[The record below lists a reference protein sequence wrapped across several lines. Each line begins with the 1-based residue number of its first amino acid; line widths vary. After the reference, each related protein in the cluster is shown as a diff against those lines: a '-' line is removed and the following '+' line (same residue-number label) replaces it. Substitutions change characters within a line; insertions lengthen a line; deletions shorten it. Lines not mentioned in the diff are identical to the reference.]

1 MTYEDFKLMQ
11 QILNDWDLES
21 EILLVYQQQEADYEL
36 SKQQF

>member
-11 QILNDWDLES
+11 QILNDWDLEN
-21 EILLVYQQQEADYEL
+21 ELFLVYQQQEADYEL

>member
-11 QILNDWDLES
+11 QILNDWDLEN
-21 EILLVYQQQEADYEL
+21 ELLLVYQQEQADYEL

>member
-11 QILNDWDLES
+11 QILNEWDLEN
-21 EILLVYQQQEADYEL
+21 ELFLVYQQQEADYEL